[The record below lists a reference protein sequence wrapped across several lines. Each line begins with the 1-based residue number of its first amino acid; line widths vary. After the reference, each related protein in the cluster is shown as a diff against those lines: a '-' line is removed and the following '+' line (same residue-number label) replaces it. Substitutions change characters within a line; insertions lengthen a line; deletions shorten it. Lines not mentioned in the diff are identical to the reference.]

1 MRNEG
6 EKKKKNEKEKEEK
19 KQKQTVRMWIW
30 ILAVQRKAGWIGRNI
45 KQQIAKRERE
55 TERV

>member
-1 MRNEG
+1 MKEKK
-6 EKKKKNEKEKEEK
+6 KKKKNEKEKEEK